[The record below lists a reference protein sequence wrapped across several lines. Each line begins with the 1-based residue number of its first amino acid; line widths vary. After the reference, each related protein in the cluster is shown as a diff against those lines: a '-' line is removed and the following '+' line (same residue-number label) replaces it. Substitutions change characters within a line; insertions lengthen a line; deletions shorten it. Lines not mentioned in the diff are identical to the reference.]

1 MKQAAVVGLGGLLAS
16 GKDTVADHLVNHY
29 GFAKMGMSDVLHEM
43 MLVLNPYI
51 PVTNEEFGDDK
62 RWDRL
67 HKALDGGTG
76 FEPLSTSG
84 GWHIQYKA
92 LTKTL
97 GYVDAKEIKG
107 YRAILQTFGTE
118 VGRDMIDPNI
128 WVKLAQNRILAVAD
142 KGTPVVLTATR
153 FPNEIQMMERLDGL
167 TLWVDRPQDDDGKV
181 SEVASHAS
189 ENSVSADDFD
199 FVMVNNGTLQDLYAK
214 VDTWVE
220 ENFPGLKPVD
230 PDDFDELLNAL

>member
-16 GKDTVADHLVNHY
+16 GKDTVADHLVSHY

-51 PVTNEEFGDDK
+51 PVTDEEFGDEK
-62 RWDRL
+62 RWERL
-67 HKALDGGTG
+67 NTACIEGG
-76 FEPLSTSG
+76 FESLSSA
-84 GWHIQYKA
+84 GWVIRYKS
-92 LTKTL
+92 LTKAL

-128 WVKLAQNRILAVAD
+128 WVKLAQKRILAVAE

-153 FPNEIQMMERLDGL
+153 FPNEIQMMERLDGV
-167 TLWVDRPQDDDGKV
+167 TLWVERPTDDDGSV
-181 SEVASHAS
+181 SEVANHAS
-189 ENSVSADDFD
+189 ETSVGADDFD
-199 FVMVNNGTLQDLYAK
+199 FVLVNDGTLQDLYAK
-214 VDTWVE
+214 VDSWVD

-230 PDDFDELLNAL
+230 PEDFDDLLMSL